1 MKRFFLFLLVL
12 SFIGISTCN
21 LLAATQTINTVPSA
35 NATFIT
41 DVQTFLEQENAD
53 RDTLRG
59 NNNVISGGLSPT
71 SANLTATITEIIAF
85 PNGFYVTQAATS
97 HTYTASKRTFVYVR
111 DDDSR
116 TITISGATI
125 TYDSYLVFAET
136 TASTEI
142 PDTPTGTILLFYADT
157 SGAAITSVVDL
168 RSGFVN
174 VNNFDDLEDAAD
186 NVGANQAI
194 VISDVQNVGTKTIT
208 QDIWVMPGGRVI
220 VDDNATLTTSGDL
233 YVLWGSST
241 SPPIDGTS
249 TGGNTDTLT
258 VSGDFVAGD
267 SQQVFGSNITVG
279 FSVFVEEVHP
289 EWWTENTTPGTTDM
303 SGAFTS
309 GLTAMATGNTLLLVS
324 SQYKWDSPVT
334 ISTSDI
340 TMEGG
345 SNQIPKIT
353 YTEDDGTAA
362 LTLSTGADSNIA
374 RVTLRKFRIFGFAN
388 GTGTETDGTGIS
400 MIDAAYCLLEDIYIE
415 GYRNAG
421 GTGKGLAIYGHNKNT
436 FNRLDIR
443 WCDYGVYTGPNPNTH
458 TTVDMDLFHFEDC
471 IFGGNPDTGGDAG
484 VCVYIDS
491 NYNNNLSFTGQT
503 EFSSCKTGVY
513 LDAAISPNF
522 NQFLIQGGRFEY
534 TTAVAGGRFLDI
546 SPSSGNINNL
556 SIKDFYSPY
565 PIELGGSIGYVTLD
579 NVYLGT
585 DDVGNTTEALI
596 TGTTVGPGTVRNS
609 RIVDGYTINGNII
622 YKKWWG
628 SATKIEEMLWVQAA
642 DTNNYEFHNG
652 FQIVEADESA
662 HGGLNINSYGASA
675 DIEADASTT
684 IPVAVRY

>member
-1 MKRFFLFLLVL
+1 M
-12 SFIGISTCN
+12 
-21 LLAATQTINTVPSA
+21 
-35 NATFIT
+35 
-41 DVQTFLEQENAD
+41 
-53 RDTLRG
+53 
-59 NNNVISGGLSPT
+59 
-71 SANLTATITEIIAF
+71 
-85 PNGFYVTQAATS
+85 
-97 HTYTASKRTFVYVR
+97 
-111 DDDSR
+111 
-116 TITISGATI
+116 
-125 TYDSYLVFAET
+125 
-136 TASTEI
+136 
-142 PDTPTGTILLFYADT
+142 
-157 SGAAITSVVDL
+157 
-168 RSGFVN
+168 
-174 VNNFDDLEDAAD
+174 
-186 NVGANQAI
+186 
-194 VISDVQNVGTKTIT
+194 
-208 QDIWVMPGGRVI
+208 
-220 VDDNATLTTSGDL
+220 
-233 YVLWGSST
+233 
-241 SPPIDGTS
+241 S
-249 TGGNTDTLT
+249 TGSTLKML
-258 VSGDFVAGD
+258 
-267 SQQVFGSNITVG
+267 GS
-279 FSVFVEEVHP
+279 
-289 EWWTENTTPGTTDM
+289 
-303 SGAFTS
+303 
-309 GLTAMATGNTLLLVS
+309 L
-324 SQYKWDSPVT
+324 YKWDSPVT
-334 ISTSDI
+334 ISTSDV

-362 LTLSTGADSNIA
+362 LTLSTGAESNIA

-400 MIDAAYCLLEDIYIE
+400 MIDAAYCLLEDVYIE

-652 FQIVEADESA
+652 FQIVQSGESD

-684 IPVAVRY
+684 IPVAVPQYAKIIGAQLKVKVALAAGETWDAAYSGGSTQAIASNKAVAIDTPANQHYDVNTDTDIASATTNIAITKNGGGNFTAQGTIEAVVYAFVHEAWTAE